1 MNSTTLAAAI
11 RRRITLEK
19 VAALC
24 VAIALGGTAACGGG
38 GDSVTAP
45 KTDVIG
51 VYQLQAIANTT
62 LPVKVFDGSG
72 TDATTGNWY
81 AQFVVT
87 IKTGT
92 FELDARGNYHS
103 SFDYTL
109 VHDGVSEDR
118 TLVADGSYSIT
129 GNNVI
134 LRRSDGKDVT
144 EGSIRDGQLTL
155 NMTVMGNTEPKPYVY
170 HK

>member
-1 MNSTTLAAAI
+1 MSSTTLAAAS
-11 RRRITLEK
+11 RRRAFMRP
-19 VAALC
+19 VSALC
-24 VAIALGGTAACGGG
+24 VAVALGGAAACSRG
-38 GDSVTAP
+38 GDAVTAP
-45 KTDVIG
+45 KGDVIG
-51 VYQLQAIANTT
+51 VYRLLSIANTA
-62 LPVKVFDGSG
+62 LPVKVFDGAA

-81 AQFVVT
+81 AQFIVT

-92 FELDARGNYHS
+92 VELDAQGNYHS

-118 TLVADGSYSIT
+118 TLVANGTFSTNGSDVT
-129 GNNVI
+129 

-144 EGSIRDGQLTL
+144 TGSIKDGQLTL
-155 NMTVMGNTEPKPYVY
+155 DMTVMSNTDLKPYAF

>member
-1 MNSTTLAAAI
+1 MSSKTFTAASRWRAF
-11 RRRITLEK
+11 ITP
-19 VAALC
+19 VTALC
-24 VAIALGGTAACGGG
+24 VAVALSGVAACSHG

-45 KTDVIG
+45 KVEVIG
-51 VYQLQAIANTT
+51 VYKLLSIANTA
-62 LPVKVFDGSG
+62 LPVKVFDGAA

-81 AQFVVT
+81 AQFIVT
-87 IKTGT
+87 IKTGSV
-92 FELDARGNYHS
+92 ELDAQGNYHS

-118 TLVADGSYSIT
+118 TLVANGTFSTNGSDVT
-129 GNNVI
+129 

-144 EGSIRDGQLTL
+144 TGSIEDGQLTL
-155 NMTVMGNTEPKPYVY
+155 DMTVMGNADLKPYAF